1 MEKVS
6 NEIMRKGKILLEF
19 GKVQKDIDT
28 EKRTYYIVEG
38 ESETHSIIYEKRK
51 KEFKCDCKF
60 NSLHHK
66 ICSHIIACILK
77 EEIS

>member
-28 EKRTYYIVEG
+28 EKRTYYVVEG
-38 ESETHSIIYEKRK
+38 DSESHSVIYEKGK

-60 NSLHHK
+60 NSLHHRR
-66 ICSHIIACILK
+66 CSHIIACVLK
-77 EEIS
+77 EE